1 MRDYKKILE
10 DVVNIV
16 STSENSVAAN
26 IRAYIDENCP
36 ELKEDED
43 ERIIK
48 ALKEGFKYHQ
58 LFNPTFGGIPC
69 KEIVNWLEKQG
80 KKRKITHEEI
90 CKSYGISD
98 IGEFSD
104 GYHTFNSLY
113 KQRMILFAVLV
124 KTYKDR
130 AWKSWKHEDGLDCF
144 GGGWFIVGIDTP
156 AGTYTY
162 HYEAKDWDRFD
173 CRILDKAKHWDGH
186 DEFDVERLFSLLE
199 KQGGQK
205 PVIEMKS
212 AEESLGIDSETYS
225 KIVDD
230 CIYGDCEQRPA
241 DKAEPK
247 FKVGDKIRRKTPSS
261 CDKDMQVARIEKDYY
276 ICNHIGK
283 FSSEVVPFS
292 KESSYELI
300 EQKPAWSEE
309 DEKCIRLSTD
319 IIDSALRAGFCV
331 HLDRDRCIDW
341 LKSIKERVGCEVNC
355 TTKKEWSEEDEKR
368 AESLHG
374 WLDTLI
380 NYIHHDAIVSLDL
393 RRERMQQVEQL
404 KTWLK
409 SLQLQNTWKPN
420 NEQMKILLSK
430 VEAWTKGC
438 PKQKVL
444 ESLYNDLKKLK

>member
-36 ELKEDED
+36 ELKEGKD

-69 KEIVNWLEKQG
+69 NEIVNWLEKQG
-80 KKRKITHEEI
+80 KERKITHEEI

-186 DEFDVERLFSLLE
+186 DEFDVERLFSLAE
-199 KQGGQK
+199 KQGEQK
-205 PVIEMKS
+205 PVIEIKS
-212 AEESLGIDSETYS
+212 AEESLGIDSETYN

-247 FKVGDKIRRKTPSS
+247 FKVKYANSEYNVLEIKEIAGVTFYG
-261 CDKDMQVARIEKDYY
+261 IEDEP
-276 ICNHIGK
+276 NHIDYVK
-283 FSSEVVPFS
+283 AENCKIISDYSI
-292 KESSYELI
+292 KENGSSYPT
-300 EQKPAWSEE
+300 KPAVFSGQNSAWSEE
-309 DEKCIRLSTD
+309 DEATLDNIISDIRTLQSKSKCSP
-319 IIDSALRAGFCV
+319 S
-331 HLDRDRCIDW
+331 DRYYAIFDEEIDW
-341 LKSIKERVGCEVNC
+341 LKSLKERV
-355 TTKKEWSEEDEKR
+355 
-368 AESLHG
+368 
-374 WLDTLI
+374 
-380 NYIHHDAIVSLDL
+380 
-393 RRERMQQVEQL
+393 QP
-404 KTWLK
+404 
-409 SLQLQNTWKPN
+409 QNIWKPN
-420 NEQMKILLSK
+420 DVQMKILLSE